1 MNALVIGNGSFE
13 PGNAFLE
20 AIKLSD
26 LIICAD
32 GGARHLYNS
41 GIKPDVLIGDFDSIT
56 PYILEEYKKT
66 GVEIIKYPV
75 RKDMTDT
82 ELAVECAV
90 SRGAGRIF
98 IAGAFGTRI
107 DHTLSNLQL
116 LHRLLDSGL
125 EGVLID
131 ENNTVYLIEDRI
143 KIKRKEN
150 YKLSLIP
157 ATPVVEGIYTG
168 GLAYPLVDAVMKMGT
183 TVGISNEFTSDEAWV
198 SIRKGRLYVV
208 VSKD

>member
-1 MNALVIGNGSFE
+1 MNALIIGNGSFE
-13 PGNAFLE
+13 PGDTFIE
-20 AIKLSD
+20 TVKLSD

-32 GGARHLYNS
+32 GGARHLYGS
-41 GIKPDVLIGDFDSIT
+41 GIKPDVLIGDFDSIA
-56 PYILEEYKKT
+56 PDILEEYKKS
-66 GVEIIKYPV
+66 GVETIKHPV

-82 ELAVECAV
+82 ELAVEYAV

-116 LHRLLDSGL
+116 LHKILDSGL

-131 ENNTVYLIEDRI
+131 ENNTVYLIKDKIE
-143 KIKRKEN
+143 IKRKEN

-157 ATPVVEGIYTG
+157 ATPIVEGISTG
-168 GLAYPLVDAVMKMGT
+168 GLAYPLADAVMTIGT
-183 TVGISNEFTSDEAWV
+183 SLGISNEFTLDEAWV
-198 SIRKGRLYVV
+198 SIRKGRLYVIL
-208 VSKD
+208 SKD